1 MCGIAG
7 IITRAPLTS
16 GQIAGVRAAN
26 ARLAHR
32 GPDGEGE
39 FQDTNALLAMRR
51 LSIIDLEGGWQPLYN
66 EDHTLALIANGEIYN
81 FIELRQRLEG
91 LGHRFNT
98 NSDCETIL
106 HLYEEHG
113 IDCVQHL
120 RGMFAFAL
128 WDAARKRLLLARDRM
143 GEKPV
148 YLYQTSERVVFA
160 SEMKALLA
168 SGFVPFELDPTAINL
183 YFHYQY
189 VPEPL
194 TPLRGVRKLEAASF
208 LIVDLEPWRVE
219 EHRYWRMEDAPP
231 IAGDPAKLI
240 REQLETVSEIVIRSD
255 VPVGVALSGGLDSSA
270 IAALA
275 VSKYPGTIQAF
286 SVGYPGQLENDER
299 ADARALADQLGMPFH
314 DVELATSELVSFFP
328 ELVYWS
334 DDPIADI
341 AGFGYYCVMKLARE
355 HNVPV
360 VLQGQGGDELFWGY
374 SWVQAAA
381 HASARKL
388 QLETNPVGALSHYV
402 DVKLPA
408 GLSRLHLG
416 EWAHGL
422 GGLRSSWKNL
432 RRDQTA
438 SPNQMVFYDL
448 VSDFRTSMYDTGR
461 LYSESFKEQINGNSA
476 TRLFT
481 FERPWPNIDVTL
493 TRLICDTYLREN
505 GVTQGDRLG
514 MASSIEMRLP
524 LLDHRLVETVIGLR
538 KTQTDVNQPLKAWF
552 KAALKDLLPEPV
564 VNRPKRGFSPPVMEW
579 HRALFGE
586 HGPSLRDGYLVQH
599 DVLTTESAQTLSRGE
614 FPSSAITPLS
624 YKALVLEQWCRQMSE
639 VQRAAHGGPPLQL
652 CLQ

>member
-7 IITRAPLTS
+7 IITRAPITPDE
-16 GQIAGVRAAN
+16 IAGVRAAN
-26 ARLAHR
+26 ARLTHR

-39 FQDTNALLAMRR
+39 FHDTNVLLAMRR
-51 LSIIDLEGGWQPLYN
+51 LSIIDLAGGWQPLYN
-66 EDHTLALIANGEIYN
+66 EDRTLALVANGETYN
-81 FIELRQRLEG
+81 FVELRERLEG

-113 IDCVQHL
+113 LDCVQYL

-128 WDAARKRLLLARDRM
+128 WDATRKRLLLARDRM

-148 YLYQTSERVVFA
+148 YVYQTSDRLVFA

-194 TPLRGVRKLEAASF
+194 TPLKGVRKLDAASF
-208 LIVDLEPWRVE
+208 ITVDLEPWRVE
-219 EHRYWRMEDAPP
+219 EHCYWRMEDAPP
-231 IAGDPAKLI
+231 VEGDPAKLI

-255 VPVGVALSGGLDSSA
+255 VPVGIALSGGLDSSA

-275 VSKYPGTIQAF
+275 AGKYPGTMQAF

-299 ADARALADQLGMPFH
+299 EDARALADHLGMPFH
-314 DVELATSELVSFFP
+314 DAELGTSEMVSFFP
-328 ELVYWS
+328 ELVYWR

-374 SWVQAAA
+374 GWVQAAA

-388 QLETNPVGALSHYV
+388 QLETKPVGALSQYV
-402 DVKLPA
+402 DLKLPA

-422 GGLRSSWKNL
+422 GGLRNSWNDL

-438 SPNQMVFYDL
+438 SPDQMVFYDL
-448 VSDFRTSMYDTGR
+448 VSDFRTSMYDTR
-461 LYSESFKEQINGNSA
+461 QLYSESFKEQINGNSA

-524 LLDHRLVETVIGLR
+524 LLDYRLVETVIGLR
-538 KTQTDVNQPLKAWF
+538 KAHTDVDQPPKAWF
-552 KAALKDLLPEPV
+552 KAALKGLLPEDV
-564 VNRPKRGFSPPVMEW
+564 INRRKRGFSPPVMEW
-579 HRALFGE
+579 HRALFAEYG
-586 HGPSLRDGYLVQH
+586 STLRDGYLLRH
-599 DVLTTESAQTLSRGE
+599 AVLTEASVAHLSTGH
-614 FPSSAITPLS
+614 FPTDSITPMS
-624 YKALVLEQWCRQMSE
+624 FKALVLEQWCRRMAPMCKQ
-639 VQRAAHGGPPLQL
+639 
-652 CLQ
+652 

>member
-7 IITRAPLTS
+7 IITRTPLTP
-16 GQIAGVRAAN
+16 GEIAGVRAAN
-26 ARLAHR
+26 AHLAHR

-66 EDHTLALIANGEIYN
+66 EDRTLALIANGEIYN

-113 IDCVQHL
+113 LDCVQHL

-128 WDAARKRLLLARDRM
+128 WDAPRKRLLLARDRM

-160 SEMKALLA
+160 SELKALLA
-168 SGFVPFELDPTAINL
+168 SGLVPFELDPTAINL

-194 TPLRGVRKLEAASF
+194 TPLRGVRKLDAASF
-208 LIVDLEPWRVE
+208 LVADLEPWRVE

-231 IAGDPAKLI
+231 IEGDPARLI

-286 SVGYPGQLENDER
+286 SVGYPSQLDNDER
-299 ADARALADQLGMPFH
+299 ADAHALADQLGLPFH
-314 DVELATSELVSFFP
+314 DVELATSDLVSFFP

-374 SWVQAAA
+374 RWVQAAA

-388 QLETNPVGALSHYV
+388 QLETNPVGALSQYV

-422 GGLRSSWKNL
+422 GGLRSSWENL

-438 SPNQMVFYDL
+438 SPDQMVFYDL
-448 VSDFRTSMYDTGR
+448 VSDFRTSMYDTR
-461 LYSESFKEQINGNSA
+461 QLYSESFKEQINGNSA

-552 KAALKDLLPEPV
+552 KAALKDLLPEHV

-579 HRALFGE
+579 HRALFAE
-586 HGPSLRDGYLVQH
+586 HGPLLRDGYLVQH
-599 DVLTTESAQTLSRGE
+599 DVLTSESAQTLSRGA

-624 YKALVLEQWCRQMSE
+624 YKALVLEQWCRQMSQ
-639 VQRAAHGGPPLQL
+639 VSGRSSAY
-652 CLQ
+652 

>member
-7 IITRAPLTS
+7 IITRAPITP
-16 GQIAGVRAAN
+16 GEIAGVRAAN

-39 FQDTNALLAMRR
+39 FQDTNVLLAMRR
-51 LSIIDLEGGWQPLYN
+51 LSIIDLAGGWQPLYN
-66 EDHTLALIANGEIYN
+66 EDRTLALIANGEIYN
-81 FIELRQRLEG
+81 FVELRERLER

-113 IDCVQHL
+113 LDCVQYL

-128 WDAARKRLLLARDRM
+128 WDTGRKRLLLARDRM

-148 YLYQTSERVVFA
+148 YLYQTGEHLIFA
-160 SEMKALLA
+160 SEMKSLLA
-168 SGFVPFELDPTAINL
+168 SGFVPFELDPTAVNL

-194 TPLRGVRKLEAASF
+194 TPLKGVRKLDAASF
-208 LIVDLEPWRVE
+208 LTVDLEQWKIA
-219 EHRYWRMEDAPP
+219 EHRYWRMDDAPP
-231 IAGDPAKLI
+231 IDGDPAELI

-255 VPVGVALSGGLDSSA
+255 VPVGVALSGGFDSSA

-275 VSKYPGTIQAF
+275 ASKYPGTIKAF

-299 ADARALADQLGMPFH
+299 ADARALADQLEMPFH
-314 DVELATSELVSFFP
+314 DAELATSEMVSFFP
-328 ELVYWS
+328 ELVYWR

-374 SWVQAAA
+374 GWVQAAA

-388 QLETNPVGALSHYV
+388 QLENNPVGALSQYV
-402 DVKLPA
+402 DFKLPA
-408 GLSRLHLG
+408 GMSRLHLG
-416 EWAHGL
+416 EWAHEL
-422 GGLRSSWKNL
+422 GGLRNSWKNL
-432 RRDQTA
+432 RRDQTT
-438 SPNQMVFYDL
+438 SPDQMVFYDL
-448 VSDFRTSMYDTGR
+448 ISDFRTSMYDSGQ
-461 LYSESFKEQINGNSA
+461 LYSRSFKEQINGNSP

-481 FERPWPNIDVTL
+481 FGRPWPNIDVTL

-538 KTQTDVNQPLKAWF
+538 KAHTDVNQPPKAWF
-552 KAALKDLLPEPV
+552 KGALKGLLPEHV

-579 HRALFGE
+579 HRALFAE
-586 HGPSLRDGYLVQH
+586 HGSSLRDGYLLQNE
-599 DVLTTESAQTLSRGE
+599 VLTTESAQTLSSGP

-624 YKALVLEQWCRQMSE
+624 YKALVLEQWCRQMSQ
-639 VQRAAHGGPPLQL
+639 VSRGFASK
-652 CLQ
+652 

>member
-7 IITRAPLTS
+7 IITRTPLTP
-16 GQIAGVRAAN
+16 GEIAGVRAAN
-26 ARLAHR
+26 AHLAHR

-66 EDHTLALIANGEIYN
+66 EDRTLALIANGEIYN

-113 IDCVQHL
+113 LDCVQHL

-128 WDAARKRLLLARDRM
+128 WDAPRKRLLLARDRM

-160 SEMKALLA
+160 SELKALLA
-168 SGFVPFELDPTAINL
+168 SGLVPFELDPTAINL

-194 TPLRGVRKLEAASF
+194 TPLRGVRKLDAASF
-208 LIVDLEPWRVE
+208 LVVDLEPWRVE

-231 IAGDPAKLI
+231 IEGDPARLI

-286 SVGYPGQLENDER
+286 SVGYPSQLDNDER
-299 ADARALADQLGMPFH
+299 ADARALADQLGLPFH
-314 DVELATSELVSFFP
+314 DAELATSDLVSFFP

-388 QLETNPVGALSHYV
+388 QLETNPVGALSRYV

-438 SPNQMVFYDL
+438 SPDQMVFYDL
-448 VSDFRTSMYDTGR
+448 VSDFRTSMYDTR
-461 LYSESFKEQINGNSA
+461 QLYSESFKEQINGNSA

-552 KAALKDLLPEPV
+552 KAALKDLLPEHV

-579 HRALFGE
+579 HRALFAA
-586 HGPSLRDGYLVQH
+586 HGPLLRDGYLVQH
-599 DVLTTESAQTLSRGE
+599 DVLTSESAQTLSRGA

-624 YKALVLEQWCRQMSE
+624 YKALVLEQWCRQMSQ
-639 VQRAAHGGPPLQL
+639 VSGRSSAYS
-652 CLQ
+652 